1 MSSKGGEA
9 GKGFDCIVFLFLIKD
24 QQGGRMMRK
33 TIVMMISLFLF
44 VTVMGLSAGTAN
56 AEKNVLLKVPMA
68 YPSALPGLGTT
79 IIWMADRIE
88 LLSNNTMSIKIYE
101 PGKLVPPFEMLEAV
115 SKGKVNACYGVSGY
129 WSKYFPAADFFT
141 AVPFGPEASEYMAWI
156 YYGNGM
162 KLWQEMYDQGGMN
175 VKALLCGVLPPET
188 SGWYLKEI
196 TKVEDFKGLPIR
208 FFGLGGKVLQKL
220 GASVTLL
227 PGGEIFPALEKRA
240 IEASEFSMP
249 AIDTKLGFY
258 KIAKYNYFPGWHQ
271 QATLFEL
278 LINKD
283 EWNAMSDRQRSL
295 IETLCKASTLD
306 TIAWTESIQY
316 GVMHDN
322 ETRHGV
328 KNMYWSDDM
337 LAAFQKAWVEVAE
350 ENSANDAFF
359 KKVWEDLQ
367 AFRADY
373 KIWKDYGFLPRPK
386 PTMK

>member
-1 MSSKGGEA
+1 MKRVIACLIAVS
-9 GKGFDCIVFLFLIKD
+9 FVF
-24 QQGGRMMRK
+24 G
-33 TIVMMISLFLF
+33 SLAVGSL
-44 VTVMGLSAGTAN
+44 A
-56 AEKNVLLKVPMA
+56 AEKEKNILLKVPMA

-79 IIWMADRIE
+79 IIWMAERIP
-88 LLSNNTMSIKIYE
+88 LLSNNTIQIKIYE
-101 PGKLVPPFEMLEAV
+101 PGKLLPPFEMLEAV

-129 WSKYFPAADFFT
+129 WAKYFKAADFFT
-141 AVPFGPEASEYMAWI
+141 AVPFGPEATEYLAWI

-188 SGWYLKEI
+188 SGWYTKEI
-196 TKVEDFKGLPIR
+196 NSVDDFKGLPIR
-208 FFGLGGKVLQKL
+208 FFGLGGQALQKL

-227 PGGEIFPALEKRA
+227 PGGEIFPALEKKA

-283 EWNAMSDRQRSL
+283 VWDGMSDRQRSL
-295 IETLCKASTLD
+295 IETLCMASTLN
-306 TIAWTESIQY
+306 TMAWTESLQAK
-316 GVMHDN
+316 VLTEN
-322 ETRHGV
+322 VEKHGV
-328 KNMYWSDDM
+328 TNKYWSDEM
-337 LAAFQKAWVEVAE
+337 LAKFKAAWEEVAK
-350 ENSANDAFF
+350 ENSAKDTFF
-359 KKVWEDLQ
+359 KKVYDDLT
-367 AFRADY
+367 AFRTEY

-386 PTMK
+386 PAQ